1 MIYDVFLRR
10 SFLVHPRLTI
20 TLRRKTRTRLF
31 ITSIIR
37 RPFIG
42 RFIER
47 AKNLQRV
54 FTVHRWRP
62 RARRRRD
69 SKTREPRAIGAQG
82 GGEYNYPTVE
92 RRREI
97 ARSRQ
102 RRNVATRT
110 RLMNEQKRAAPLS
123 RSVASRVRVRG
134 ASCGGRRGGGRR
146 KRERKSGRVR
156 WRRWLA
162 AT

>member
-54 FTVHRWRP
+54 FIVHRWRP
-62 RARRRRD
+62 RARRPRD
-69 SKTREPRAIGAQG
+69 SKTRESRAIGAEG

-97 ARSRQ
+97 ARS

-123 RSVASRVRVRG
+123 RSVTSRVRVRG
-134 ASCGGRRGGGRR
+134 ASCGERRGGGRR
-146 KRERKSGRVR
+146 KRERKSGR